1 MQESWNRQVVL
12 AISTMKEFEAFLEGD
27 FPWGVLMEFH
37 IALLQDMVRA
47 AHAKKKKVLFHLEL
61 LRGISADEAG
71 CEFACQRLGAD
82 GIISTRPKVV
92 ETAKKNK
99 KLAVFRLFLI
109 DSRSL
114 SRGIALCRSLEPDY
128 VELLP
133 GIACGILPEIQKQIR
148 MPIMCGG
155 LLRSAEQIKACFQ
168 AGACAV
174 TISDRQAAYTYRKE
188 QQEG

>member
-12 AISTMKEFEAFLEGD
+12 AISTMKEFEAFLESD

-99 KLAVFRLFLI
+99 IRIIKGRQRRPAALVPAYLLGDPETSVFNVNPNA
-109 DSRSL
+109 SRSASL
-114 SRGIALCRSLEPDY
+114 NPQSRNLKTLNHKSKTIKTLNHKPKPQMLE
-128 VELLP
+128 
-133 GIACGILPEIQKQIR
+133 
-148 MPIMCGG
+148 
-155 LLRSAEQIKACFQ
+155 
-168 AGACAV
+168 
-174 TISDRQAAYTYRKE
+174 TINPKPKKPKP
-188 QQEG
+188 

>member
-1 MQESWNRQVVL
+1 MQKMWDRQVVL
-12 AISTMKEFEAFLEGD
+12 AISAMKDFEAFLESD
-27 FPWGVLMEFH
+27 FQWGVLMEFH

-47 AHAKKKKVLFHLEL
+47 AHAKGKKVLFHLEL

-99 KLAVFRLFLI
+99 RLAVFRLFLI

-114 SRGIALCRSLEPDY
+114 SKGIALCRSLEPDY

-133 GIACGILPEIQKQIR
+133 GIACGILPEIRKQIPT
-148 MPIMCGG
+148 PIMCGG

-174 TISDRQAAYTYRKE
+174 TVSDRQAACAYLKE

>member
-12 AISTMKEFEAFLEGD
+12 AISTMKEFEAFLESD

-99 KLAVFRLFLI
+99 KLA
-109 DSRSL
+109 DSINEAMDHR
-114 SRGIALCRSLEPDY
+114 IC
-128 VELLP
+128 
-133 GIACGILPEIQKQIR
+133 CW
-148 MPIMCGG
+148 
-155 LLRSAEQIKACFQ
+155 
-168 AGACAV
+168 
-174 TISDRQAAYTYRKE
+174 
-188 QQEG
+188 